1 MTELKH
7 EYITTKVGDVLF
19 MAAQTPVENTY
30 KKVKN
35 DKGEV
40 VNAQEYVITIALDIN
55 DPSIKRMS
63 SLNAKKIDPNKL
75 TSDGKQIVR
84 FTSMFAPNIVDADG
98 NTLVLPRNFNAK
110 TDTAKAVVSAVIF
123 KGLNGTGFRL
133 SKIRLTEVN
142 LAENTDSKSVAELAA
157 IVTAEQSK

>member
-40 VNAQEYVITIALDIN
+40 VNAQEYVITIALDSS

-142 LAENTDSKSVAELAA
+142 LSENTDSKSVAELAA
-157 IVTAEQSK
+157 IVAAEQSK